1 MKELN
6 KAIENYLKLAGLDWI
21 IDYMKVK
28 EVSERV
34 LKCYDFVEFYD
45 FRDGNLIL
53 KINDK
58 RKIMEFHYK
67 KLDIMK
73 IINTI
78 IGKKIVNNIT
88 LK

>member
-28 EVSERV
+28 EVSEKV

-45 FRDGNLIL
+45 FRDGNLI
-53 KINDK
+53 
-58 RKIMEFHYK
+58 F
-67 KLDIMK
+67 
-73 IINTI
+73 
-78 IGKKIVNNIT
+78 
-88 LK
+88 